1 MTGLSAAQFSPDW
14 LALRSDYDEQSRAE
28 RLVAPFAESLTRRD
42 GPVRFTDLATGTAS
56 NFLYLAPRLARLS
69 IVDQVWRLVDRD
81 PVVLHRA
88 RRRIAER
95 AGASGWAV
103 EPGDGGM
110 VLDAGAWRCT
120 VAFDRLDLARGL
132 ESLAL
137 ADGEAV
143 VVSALLDL
151 VSPAWLQ
158 RLVRW
163 AEAAR
168 SPMLATLTYDGSIG
182 WEPEDRDDGRIRA
195 LFNDHQRRDKGF
207 GPALGPAAPS
217 WLAARLIA
225 GGYAVD
231 QILSPWRLGTD
242 EVTMLNALIETVSES
257 AAEQDPQAR
266 RLAAAWASRRR
277 AQASTGI
284 LSATVGHIDILGR
297 P

>member
-14 LALRSDYDEQSRAE
+14 LALRSDYDERSRAE
-28 RLVAPFAESLTRRD
+28 RLVVPFADSLNRHD
-42 GPVRFTDLATGTAS
+42 GPIRFTDLATGTAA

-69 IVDQVWRLVDRD
+69 TADQMWRLVDRD

-95 AGASGWAV
+95 AGASGWTVGA
-103 EPGDGGM
+103 EDGGM
-110 VLDAGAWRCT
+110 VLDAGGWRCT
-120 VAFDRLDLARGL
+120 IVFDRLDLARDL

-143 VVSALLDL
+143 VLSALLDL

-163 AEAAR
+163 AAAAR
-168 SPMLATLTYDGSIG
+168 SPILATLTYDGSIC
-182 WEPEDRDDGRIRA
+182 WEPEDREDGRMRA

-207 GPALGPAAPS
+207 GPALGPAAPG

-225 GGYAVD
+225 GGYAVE
-231 QILSPWRLGTD
+231 QIPSPWRLGRND
-242 EVTMLNALIETVSES
+242 ITMLSALVGTVSES
-257 AAEQDPQAR
+257 AADQNPQAR

-277 AQASTGI
+277 AQVSAGI
-284 LSATVGHIDILGR
+284 LSATIGHVDVLAR

>member
-14 LALRSDYDEQSRAE
+14 LALRSDYDERARAE
-28 RLVAPFAESLTRRD
+28 RLVAPFAASLNRHD
-42 GPVRFTDLATGTAS
+42 GPVRFTDLATGTGA

-95 AGASGWAV
+95 AGASGWTV
-103 EPGDGGM
+103 EPNDGGM

-120 VAFDRLDLARGL
+120 VRFDRLDLARDL

-137 ADGEAV
+137 TDGEAV
-143 VVSALLDL
+143 VASALLDL

-163 AEAAR
+163 AAAAG
-168 SPMLATLTYDGSIG
+168 SPILATLTYDGSIA
-182 WEPEDRDDGRIRA
+182 WEPEDREDGRVRA

-207 GPALGPAAPS
+207 GPALGPAAPG
-217 WLAARLIA
+217 WFAARLIA
-225 GGYAVD
+225 GGFSVE
-231 QILSPWRLGTD
+231 QIPSPWRLGTD
-242 EVTMLNALIETVSES
+242 DATMLDALVETVSES
-257 AAEQDPQAR
+257 AAEQNPQAL

-277 AQASTGI
+277 AQVSAGI
-284 LSATVGHIDILGR
+284 LSATVGHVDILAR